1 MATYFKLGFSE
12 YADYEAIIMVSL
24 SGISNKEFI
33 DMYNEVVQDKEYR
46 DLEELAE
53 EMERRFDL
61 VVAREKLEIRATTE
75 VYKPV
80 SDTDVIPYEE
90 GKDYIDIATVKEK
103 KQPRKIVWNRT
114 K

>member
-12 YADYEAIIMVSL
+12 HADYEAIVMVSL
-24 SGISNKEFI
+24 TDATNKEFI

-46 DLEELAE
+46 DLQELAE

-61 VVAREKLEIRATTE
+61 IVAREQLEIRATTE

-80 SDTDVIPYEE
+80 SELDIENYDD
-90 GKDYIDIATVKEK
+90 GKDYIDIANVKEK
-103 KQPRKIVWNRT
+103 KESRKVNWKR